1 MDDVGKSHF
10 VLEVEDL
17 SHRISILRNTI
28 TSLYQS
34 LDLKQTEIVKNNN
47 IIEDAK
53 NVLSNSENA
62 LAAKTATE
70 EELVAQP
77 ELAIEQIENLRVQLT
92 MLGRAESNLTWT
104 RPERMDTSTALVP
117 YTNNDE
123 VVDTLQLWQSVFE
136 NTLQKY
142 HNLSSL
148 IASQKSKE
156 IALKIWEN
164 HLDQVSSSLSTPLS
178 ESYNEI
184 GEQISVGVLHR
195 TLLMQNQQQLMVRE
209 PSEEAQLVQKLTTR
223 NQELLDQIDNRNQ
236 VLTNRQM
243 LWEGFTLD
251 QDKLA
256 SWLREMEKEKQSLNL
271 KHVALLRLPKLLSK
285 IKQLLDR
292 TPQGENLLRQLV
304 SAQSKLQSNFNPS
317 IMSSV
322 RSEIHSFQVRKIQ
335 T

>member
-34 LDLKQTEIVKNNN
+34 LELKQTEIVKNNN

-53 NVLSNSENA
+53 NVLSDSENA
-62 LAAKTATE
+62 LVARSATA
-70 EELVAQP
+70 EELATQP
-77 ELAIEQIENLRVQLT
+77 EIAIEQIENLRLQLT
-92 MLGRAESNLTWT
+92 MLGRAESNLSWMG
-104 RPERMDTSTALVP
+104 PERVDSSTALVP

-123 VVDTLQLWQSVFE
+123 VVDTLQLWQNVFE
-136 NTLQKY
+136 DTLQKY

-164 HLDQVSSSLSTPLS
+164 HLDQVSSALSTPLS

-184 GEQISVGVLHR
+184 GEQISVGVVHR
-195 TLLMQNQQQLMVRE
+195 GLLMHNQQQLMVRQ
-209 PSEEAQLVQKLTTR
+209 PSEEAPLIQNLTTR

-236 VLTNRQM
+236 VLTNRQL

-271 KHVALLRLPKLLSK
+271 KHVALLRLPKLLAK
-285 IKQLLDR
+285 IKQLLAR
-292 TPQGENLLRQLV
+292 TPPGEGLLKQLV
-304 SAQSKLQSNFNPS
+304 TVQSKLQSNFNPS

-322 RSEIHSFQVRKIQ
+322 RTEIHSFQV
-335 T
+335 

>member
-34 LDLKQTEIVKNNN
+34 LELKQTEIVKNNN

-53 NVLSNSENA
+53 NVLSDSENA
-62 LAAKTATE
+62 LVARSATA
-70 EELVAQP
+70 EELAAQP
-77 ELAIEQIENLRVQLT
+77 ELAIEQIENLRLQLT
-92 MLGRAESNLTWT
+92 MLGRTESNLTWMG
-104 RPERMDTSTALVP
+104 PERVDSSTALVP

-123 VVDTLQLWQSVFE
+123 VVDTLQLWQNVFE
-136 NTLQKY
+136 DTLQKY

-164 HLDQVSSSLSTPLS
+164 HLDQVSSALSTPLS

-184 GEQISVGVLHR
+184 GEQISVGVVHR
-195 TLLMQNQQQLMVRE
+195 GLLMHNQQQLMVRQ
-209 PSEEAQLVQKLTTR
+209 PSEEAPLIQNLTTR

-236 VLTNRQM
+236 VLTNRQL

-251 QDKLA
+251 QDKVA

-271 KHVALLRLPKLLSK
+271 KHVALLRLPKLLAK
-285 IKQLLDR
+285 IKQLLAR
-292 TPQGENLLRQLV
+292 TPQGESLLKQLV
-304 SAQSKLQSNFNPS
+304 TVQTKLQSNFNPA

-322 RSEIHSFQVRKIQ
+322 RTEIHRFQV
-335 T
+335 

>member
-34 LDLKQTEIVKNNN
+34 LELKQTEIVKNNN

-53 NVLSNSENA
+53 NVLSDSENA
-62 LAAKTATE
+62 LVTRSATAQELAAKP
-70 EELVAQP
+70 Q
-77 ELAIEQIENLRVQLT
+77 LAIEQIENLRLQLT
-92 MLGRAESNLTWT
+92 MLGRTESNLTWMG
-104 RPERMDTSTALVP
+104 PERVDSSTALVP

-123 VVDTLQLWQSVFE
+123 VVDTLQLWQNVFE
-136 NTLQKY
+136 DTLQKY

-148 IASQKSKE
+148 LASQKSKE

-164 HLDQVSSSLSTPLS
+164 HLDQVSSALSTPLS

-184 GEQISVGVLHR
+184 GEQISVGVVHR
-195 TLLMQNQQQLMVRE
+195 GLLMHNQQQLMVRQ
-209 PSEEAQLVQKLTTR
+209 PSEEAPLIQNLTTR

-236 VLTNRQM
+236 VLTNRQL

-271 KHVALLRLPKLLSK
+271 KHVALLRLPKLLAK
-285 IKQLLDR
+285 IKQLLAR
-292 TPQGENLLRQLV
+292 TPQGEGLLKQLV
-304 SAQSKLQSNFNPS
+304 TVQSKLQSNFNPS

-322 RSEIHSFQVRKIQ
+322 RTEIHSFQV
-335 T
+335 

>member
-34 LDLKQTEIVKNNN
+34 LELKQTEIVKNNN

-53 NVLSNSENA
+53 NVLSDSENA
-62 LAAKTATE
+62 LVTRSATAQELAAKP
-70 EELVAQP
+70 Q
-77 ELAIEQIENLRVQLT
+77 LAIEQIENLRLQLT
-92 MLGRAESNLTWT
+92 MLGRTESNLTWMG
-104 RPERMDTSTALVP
+104 PERVDSSTALVP

-123 VVDTLQLWQSVFE
+123 VVDTLQLWQNVFE
-136 NTLQKY
+136 DTLQKY

-148 IASQKSKE
+148 LASQKSKE

-164 HLDQVSSSLSTPLS
+164 HLDQVSSALSTPLS

-184 GEQISVGVLHR
+184 GEQISIGVVHR
-195 TLLMQNQQQLMVRE
+195 GLLMHNQQQLMVRQ
-209 PSEEAQLVQKLTTR
+209 PSEEAPLIQNLTTR

-236 VLTNRQM
+236 VLTNRQL

-271 KHVALLRLPKLLSK
+271 KHVALLRLPKLLAK
-285 IKQLLDR
+285 IKQLLAR
-292 TPQGENLLRQLV
+292 TPQGESLLKQLV
-304 SAQSKLQSNFNPS
+304 TVQTKLQSNFNPA

-322 RSEIHSFQVRKIQ
+322 RTEIHSFQV
-335 T
+335 